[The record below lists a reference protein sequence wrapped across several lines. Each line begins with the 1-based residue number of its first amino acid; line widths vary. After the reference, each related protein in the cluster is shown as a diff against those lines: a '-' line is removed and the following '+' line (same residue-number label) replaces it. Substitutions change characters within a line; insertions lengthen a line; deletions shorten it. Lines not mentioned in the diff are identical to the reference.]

1 MFFVITSVIWSKLQ
15 EEHNQDNSNIFLYL
29 IVWGWYLDAGVYSQ
43 QLKIIKRILE
53 NSQIIAWGI
62 FSISV
67 KMGVINTELIRIDS
81 TFSWIVLS
89 LITDSILSRTSFW
102 KDGGQVVAF
111 GMRCSAIGVVCTCIF
126 DLNNNNYTY
135 SDEKIVNLN
144 TLPFWMIVN
153 TVVYT
158 YWFYYGIVI
167 KNRDKMRKEMLDS
180 PMQ

>member
-81 TFSWIVLS
+81 AFSWIVLS

-126 DLNNNNYTY
+126 ACCLCSFGLFLPMHQVT
-135 SDEKIVNLN
+135 SAKH
-144 TLPFWMIVN
+144 TLTHPP
-153 TVVYT
+153 THT
-158 YWFYYGIVI
+158 
-167 KNRDKMRKEMLDS
+167 RDHRKQADS
-180 PMQ
+180 VSI